1 MSCGWFTRSAS
12 YASVPR
18 WQLVRGKVT
27 AATTYPAL
35 AQACS
40 RSEYAPGHCRNP
52 GANNSSGNGPAGPR
66 ARGYQIWVTSVRWP
80 RCWPAG
86 PVWAGSVNVTCRSPV
101 R

>member
-1 MSCGWFTRSAS
+1 M
-12 YASVPR
+12 
-18 WQLVRGKVT
+18 RGKFT

-35 AQACS
+35 AQAFS
-40 RSEYAPGHCRNP
+40 RSAYAPGHCRNP

-80 RCWPAG
+80 RYRPAG
-86 PVWAGSVNVTCRSPV
+86 PVWAGSLNVTCRSPV